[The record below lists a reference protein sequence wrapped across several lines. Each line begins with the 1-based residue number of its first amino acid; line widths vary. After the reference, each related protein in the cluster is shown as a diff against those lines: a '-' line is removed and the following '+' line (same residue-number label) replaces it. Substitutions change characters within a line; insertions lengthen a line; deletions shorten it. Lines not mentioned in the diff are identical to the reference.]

1 MFEDPQM
8 TCLNSFINIIS
19 TFTGLHITIEI
30 DLLLHNLPGV
40 MISGKVGSRWHTIKM
55 SFATACSIRH
65 LLGAFICTHDVWQLG
80 CLLEIGGSN

>member
-1 MFEDPQM
+1 M
-8 TCLNSFINIIS
+8 TSLNTFINIS
-19 TFTGLHITIEI
+19 FLTLWHFTTEI

-40 MISGKVGSRWHTIKM
+40 MISGEVGSRWHTIKM
-55 SFATACSIRH
+55 SFAAACSIRH